1 MRTLPLMGLLAALS
15 LAASNCP
22 AEKKPADNKP
32 AENPRDCIR
41 NNYGQPLI
49 VHVTSGR
56 GHWRAEL
63 KDGESKTFPFVN
75 DGQERILSAFT
86 PDNRLAVYYS
96 FHPQPADAQG
106 ACLVL
111 QKQPKREAADKKPAK
126 DGKGKKPHGKKPRGK
141 KPQDQ
146 KPPAKGQGNK
156 FSAAMSGAPLAID

>member
-22 AEKKPADNKP
+22 AENKPAGSKPAESKP

-63 KDGESKTFPFVN
+63 NDGESKTFPFVN

-111 QKQPKREAADKKPAK
+111 QKQPKREAADKKPVK
-126 DGKGKKPHGKKPRGK
+126 DAKGKKPHGKKSRDKKSQGLPRARATSS
-141 KPQDQ
+141 
-146 KPPAKGQGNK
+146 PAG
-156 FSAAMSGAPLAID
+156 